1 MLPARAAAAIGRGN
15 VIPGTEPGRAGAGYR
30 RPVGNVGAGTM
41 GGGDTVPRR
50 LILLDGLAAAGFAL
64 LPGIAVLRPAG
75 EAAWVWPLLA
85 VGAVP
90 LAVRRVWPVPVFAVV
105 LAVSCAAAAGG
116 PGSAPFLAAG
126 YALYPV
132 AVARP
137 ARRWYSAAVVG
148 GTGIAGAVVVTMVGT
163 TFPGGDR
170 AGPFVL
176 GPVVLGLVVLAAA
189 WAAGRAV
196 GERRERARLATE
208 EAVRH
213 AQAQE
218 RLRIARELHDVVT
231 HGMGLIAVQAGVANH
246 VAGQRPQEATRAL
259 TAIESI
265 SRRSLRELRAML
277 GVLRGEAGEAAAE
290 RDQLRPSPGLADLP
304 ELVEVARAAGVPVEL
319 DAPGLDGVPDG
330 VALSAYRIVQEALTN
345 VVRHAAPT
353 SCRVR
358 VAAGPG
364 RLSIDVED
372 EGRVAPAPVGPGRPH
387 RDGTGLGLLGMRE
400 RAAAHAGTL
409 AAGPRPGR
417 GFAVSAVLYY

>member
-1 MLPARAAAAIGRGN
+1 MLPGRAAAAIGRGN

-30 RPVGNVGAGTM
+30 RPVGNPVS
-41 GGGDTVPRR
+41 RR

-85 VGAVP
+85 AGAVP

-105 LAVSCAAAAGG
+105 LAVSCAAAVGG
-116 PGSAPFLAAG
+116 PGSVPFLAAG

-137 ARRWYSAAVVG
+137 SRRWYSAAVVG
-148 GTGIAGAVVVTMVGT
+148 GTGIAAAVAVTMVGT

-189 WAAGRAV
+189 WAAGRAA

-246 VAGQRPQEATRAL
+246 VAGQRPQEARRAL
-259 TAIESI
+259 TVIESI

-277 GVLRGEAGEAAAE
+277 GVLRGEAGGAGESAAE
-290 RDQLRPSPGLADLP
+290 RGRLRPSPGLADLP

-372 EGRVAPAPVGPGRPH
+372 EGRVAPAQVGPGRPH